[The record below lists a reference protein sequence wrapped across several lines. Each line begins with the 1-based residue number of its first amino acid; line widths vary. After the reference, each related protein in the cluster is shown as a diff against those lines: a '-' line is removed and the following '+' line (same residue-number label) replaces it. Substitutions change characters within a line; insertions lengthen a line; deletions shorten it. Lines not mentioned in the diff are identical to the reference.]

1 MKENDAVAFVRCSS
15 NEAANQL
22 IALNKWQNMLILQGR
37 QYFFIITCMH
47 RENYAKTNRLFFVLG
62 DEELAYWEKI
72 KLDRKEKIE
81 NKIRTK
87 TRGKNKLIRK
97 VEAALA
103 THIKFPD

>member
-1 MKENDAVAFVRCSS
+1 MNCWYHLK
-15 NEAANQL
+15 L
-22 IALNKWQNMLILQGR
+22 IKLL
-37 QYFFIITCMH
+37 FIIS
-47 RENYAKTNRLFFVLG
+47 G

-72 KLDRKEKIE
+72 KRDRKEKFE

-87 TRGKNKLIRK
+87 TRGKNKLIKK